1 MENKQNQYHNEF
13 AALVKITMR
22 DGDASESEK
31 EFLTHLSSK
40 LGMSNSEYE
49 SIMANYLSYPLE
61 TIPTNNMK
69 LQNLYTLTQLVCED
83 DSITGVEQKSWLE
96 RMGKGMGFTHQNV
109 PYIADKSIKMMQE
122 GVDLD
127 SFIDGIKNIN
137 Q

>member
-1 MENKQNQYHNEF
+1 MDKEQNQYHNEF

-22 DGDASESEK
+22 DGDATESEK
-31 EFLTHLSSK
+31 GFLSHLATK
-40 LGMSNSEYE
+40 LGMSVSEYDG
-49 SIMANYLSYPLE
+49 IMANYLSYPLE
-61 TIPTNNMK
+61 MIPTNKMK

-83 DSITGVEQKSWLE
+83 DSITGAEQKSWLE

-109 PYIADKSIKMMQE
+109 SYIADKSIKMMQE

-127 SFIDGIKNIN
+127 AFVDGITNIN